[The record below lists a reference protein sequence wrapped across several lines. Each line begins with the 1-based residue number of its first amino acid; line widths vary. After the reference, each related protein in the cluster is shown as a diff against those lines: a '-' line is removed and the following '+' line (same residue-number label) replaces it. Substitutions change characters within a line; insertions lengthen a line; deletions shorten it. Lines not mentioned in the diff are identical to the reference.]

1 MLQFN
6 SYNSI
11 QQTPK
16 AKINF
21 GEGRYG
27 SYNSEGKT
35 AEEIKAERIARLI
48 EDASKS
54 EKMPSAARSFFVI
67 GALMSAGALTGAA
80 LSRRVFNV
88 LNEMGLLKK
97 ITPAVSNVLEKAKGR
112 LDSINKDSLGKIKQA
127 ILKATKGTVNYLD
140 DASKCGVEEKLTAEL
155 KNQTKLIN
163 KVKKQIK
170 KENVGKTFSKEELQK
185 AVNEMLENNPKYKS
199 EAAEISKTIA
209 DIKGTNIARKA
220 TQATTATFM
229 GATALKEASRDENNN
244 GVADCI
250 EYQHAQKEATQKAKA
265 AILDMALDSFAG

>member
-21 GEGRYG
+21 GEGRYESYG

-80 LSRRVFNV
+80 LSRRVFNI

-97 ITPAVSNVLEKAKGR
+97 ITPAVSNVLEKAKVR

-140 DASKCGVEEKLTAEL
+140 DEL
-155 KNQTKLIN
+155 
-163 KVKKQIK
+163 
-170 KENVGKTFSKEELQK
+170 
-185 AVNEMLENNPKYKS
+185 
-199 EAAEISKTIA
+199 
-209 DIKGTNIARKA
+209 R
-220 TQATTATFM
+220 
-229 GATALKEASRDENNN
+229 LKEIAKKDLHSWIR
-244 GVADCI
+244 VSAIKRI
-250 EYQHAQKEATQKAKA
+250 EDKAFVLEIIESDDNRFVRESAKVR
-265 AILDMALDSFAG
+265 LKKLLG